1 MKPSILILAL
11 SLIAIGAVGLVA
23 LDVWQSTA
31 SPVGISGMMHNGMM
45 DGDGMTGMMGMMH
58 NGMMDGM
65 TGSRTFPSVDATP
78 VPATQAIDREIKV
91 AARNLQFDPARVV
104 LKQGETVRFTFSNQD
119 PYAHNF
125 GSADARIPFI
135 LLPANGTASTL
146 WVAAQKGTYTAL
158 CTLHPGMQIS
168 LVAE

>member
-45 DGDGMTGMMGMMH
+45 DGDGMMGGMMG
-58 NGMMDGM
+58 
-65 TGSRTFPSVDATP
+65 SRAFPSVDATP

-91 AARNLQFDPARVV
+91 AARNLQFGPARVV
-104 LKQGETVRFTFSNQD
+104 LKQGETVRFTFSDQV

>member
-23 LDVWQSTA
+23 LSVWQSTA
-31 SPVGISGMMHNGMM
+31 SPVGNSGMMNGDAMMGTMHNGMLNG
-45 DGDGMTGMMGMMH
+45 DGMMGGGMMGPGGGMTGMMGMMH

-91 AARNLQFDPARVV
+91 AARNLQFDRVIA
-104 LKQGETVRFTFSNQD
+104 
-119 PYAHNF
+119 P
-125 GSADARIPFI
+125 
-135 LLPANGTASTL
+135 
-146 WVAAQKGTYTAL
+146 
-158 CTLHPGMQIS
+158 
-168 LVAE
+168 